1 VSKLKS
7 MAQALRPPPKRR
19 PSQISAQSSAIFS
32 LPSSRAPS
40 SQPNGPQLTNIN
52 ECAALAEN
60 TTPIP
65 SVSIPHAEASEDS
78 SAIGAAAAAAIAE
91 NEEVGLNASKPGAQ
105 ETTEPAATT
114 SAEQGTAKMAAQT
127 SSSCAEQGNAKALVE
142 KPQKSAPEDYV
153 SPFEQAQEPAA
164 VSAAQQD
171 SPFANVS

>member
-1 VSKLKS
+1 

-19 PSQISAQSSAIFS
+19 PSQISAQSSAIVS

-40 SQPNGPQLTNIN
+40 SQPNGAQLPNIS
-52 ECAALAEN
+52 ECAALAEK

-91 NEEVGLNASKPGAQ
+91 NEEMGLNASKPGAQ

-114 SAEQGTAKMAAQT
+114 FAEQGPAKMAAET
-127 SSSCAEQGNAKALVE
+127 SNSSAEQGNAKAQVE
-142 KPQKSAPEDYV
+142 KPQKSKPEDYV

-171 SPFANVS
+171 SPFAKVS